1 MTNLPTNHAPIVP
14 VILAGGNGS
23 RLWPLSRQM
32 FPKQFLTLGH
42 EHSMLQRTALRC
54 RELDNVHPPLVLAAE
69 PHRFLVQE
77 HLSDVGFDDSDI
89 LLEPTARNTAPAI
102 AAACA
107 WVRDHY
113 GPEAVMLVMPADHIM
128 GGVDAFVQAVEYGV
142 EHALQDRLVTFGVL
156 PQRPETGYGYIKLGR
171 QLDSIGVSEVDQ
183 FVEKPDLET
192 AKRYHASGE
201 YLWNAGIFLFRE
213 DVMAKALAE
222 YEPGI
227 AKNAA
232 NAVALAERDG
242 RFLRLAAEQFLA
254 CQSKSIDYAVME
266 RSDKVASL
274 QLLPSIQWDDVGCW
288 TYLQR
293 LENADAEGN
302 KHVGDVEFAD
312 SSRNL
317 VFADSRLVTLVG
329 VDDLVVVETGDAV
342 LVTRPDR
349 AQDVK
354 QLVNTLHKQQREEVV
369 HHPRVY
375 RPWGFY
381 ETISQGTRFQSK
393 RILVNPGQK
402 LSLQMHHHRAEHWIV
417 VKGTAVV
424 TIGGV
429 ESLLSENQS
438 TYIPLGETHRLENPG
453 KVPLELIE
461 VQSGAYLGE
470 DDIVRLDDIYGREPE
485 GDDAQDIESQQ
496 AA

>member
-1 MTNLPTNHAPIVP
+1 MTNTQAPNPPVVP

-23 RLWPLSRQM
+23 RLWPLSRQL

-42 EHSMLQRTALRC
+42 EHSMLQRTVLRC
-54 RELDNVHPPLVLAAE
+54 QELDAAHPPLVVAAE

-77 HLSDVGFDDSDI
+77 HLADVGYAETDI
-89 LLEPTARNTAPAI
+89 LLEPMAKNTAPAI

-107 WVRDHY
+107 WVKDKY
-113 GPEAVMLVMPADHIM
+113 GPDAIMLVMPADHMM
-128 GGVDAFVQAVEYGV
+128 GGVDAFVQAVTYGV
-142 EHALQDRLVTFGVL
+142 EHAMEGRLVTFGVL
-156 PQRPETGYGYIKLGR
+156 PERPETGYGYIKVGR
-171 QLDSIGVSEVDQ
+171 QLDAIGVSEVDK

-192 AKRYHASGE
+192 AKQYHAAGD
-201 YLWNAGIFLFRE
+201 YLWNAGIFLFRVDTME
-213 DVMAKALAE
+213 HALSH
-222 YEPGI
+222 YEPEI
-227 AKNAA
+227 LTHAS
-232 NAVALAERDG
+232 NAVALAKRDG
-242 RFLRLAAEQFLA
+242 RFLRLAAEPFMA
-254 CQSKSIDYAVME
+254 CKSESIDYAVME
-266 RSDKVASL
+266 RSDRVASL
-274 QLLPSIQWDDVGCW
+274 QLLPSVQWDDVGSW
-288 TYLQR
+288 AYLDR
-293 LENADAEGN
+293 LDETDEHGN
-302 KHVGDVEFAD
+302 KHVGDVMFTG
-312 SSRNL
+312 SQRNL
-317 VFADSRLVTLVG
+317 VFADHRLVTLVG
-329 VDDLVVVETGDAV
+329 VDDIVVVETGDAV
-342 LVTRPDR
+342 LVTRR
-349 AQDVK
+349 EHAQDVK
-354 QLVNTLHKQQREEVV
+354 QLTNEMAKKERAEVK

-381 ETISQGTRFQSK
+381 ETISHGPRFQSK
-393 RILVNPGQK
+393 RIMVSPGQK

-470 DDIVRLDDIYGREPE
+470 DDIVRLDDIYGREPKP
-485 GDDAQDIESQQ
+485 DAPSEQ